1 MPEGVG
7 KGLYNYIFLPRL
19 RANLGSPALRITTSP
34 PHHTLPPP
42 HTHTHTLSLFSTLP
56 RTHRRPRRPTIPIPI
71 PTVPV
76 TSTTKPKTPNPPR
89 QRIPHRIHRPLRTP
103 QTNLPLPVR
112 NIEKFDTRPRP
123 QAVAAAVV
131 LGVLRKDETPEHG
144 HVPAE
149 GEGGPGEGLEADGGR
164 GWDCVIVSV
173 LDMGIGQRRT
183 VVARR
188 REAGGDVL
196 VVAPSEAGR

>member
-1 MPEGVG
+1 MVPQGSG
-7 KGLYNYIFLPRL
+7 KTCARGCWKGLVQLHLSSASSSQSRL
-19 RANLGSPALRITTSP
+19 AGITYYHLTTSP
-34 PHHTLPPP
+34 HTPTST
-42 HTHTHTLSLFSTLP
+42 HTHTHSLSLFSTLP

-123 QAVAAAVV
+123 ETIAAAVV
-131 LGVLRKDETPEHG
+131 L
-144 HVPAE
+144 
-149 GEGGPGEGLEADGGR
+149 
-164 GWDCVIVSV
+164 SV
-173 LDMGIGQRRT
+173 
-183 VVARR
+183 
-188 REAGGDVL
+188 
-196 VVAPSEAGR
+196 